1 MIINE
6 EDYLEHFGVKGMKW
20 GVRKQ
25 KVLNAK
31 SEYKKA
37 RKAYNKSY
45 NKAYNY
51 SANHPYSQFVTKKG
65 RAESENRWEQASP
78 DADRYNSAKSA
89 YKSAKRERK
98 NAIKD
103 TYKGIN
109 KNTSFYEKVMFDDA
123 TRKRA
128 AKYVVDNDMSV
139 SEATAKAKGDAVRNT
154 AILLAAY
161 GAVSVASRIRNN
173 YK

>member
-65 RAESENRWEQASP
+65 RAESENRWEQASS

-109 KNTSFYEKVMFDDA
+109 KNTSFYEKVMFNNA
-123 TRKRA
+123 TRKKA

-154 AILLAAY
+154 AILLAAC
-161 GAVSVASRIRNN
+161 GSIRIASGIINN
-173 YK
+173 YR

>member
-1 MIINE
+1 MIITE
-6 EDYLEHFGVKGMKW
+6 EDYIEHFGVKGMKW

-37 RKAYNKSY
+37 RKAYNKSF

-51 SANHPYSQFVTKKG
+51 SGTHPVSQFVTKKG
-65 RAESENRWEQASP
+65 KAKSENAWNQASS

-98 NAIKD
+98 NAMND
-103 TYKGIN
+103 TYKDIK
-109 KNTSFYEKVMFDDA
+109 KNTPFYEKLMFNDA
-123 TRKRA
+123 TQKKA

-154 AILLAAY
+154 AILLAAC
-161 GAVSVASRIRNN
+161 GSIRVASRIINDYR
-173 YK
+173 